1 MRLVAGNVK
10 VARTRARPSGRTK
23 LQQEQK
29 QETRERLLRAAE
41 GVFAKRSYAAA
52 SVEDIILASGASRA
66 SFYRHFDS
74 KWAIASALCGEV
86 MPEAW
91 QLWDELAQCAR
102 PGESVIKDWLRRRL
116 ALYHRHR
123 SMFSMMREAVALEP
137 AGAAA
142 VTRTHDEVI
151 HVLASGISAFKRAL
165 ARTPAGQ
172 LARIRACLL
181 LMQLDE
187 FTYTLA
193 VRGWDVNNEIAID
206 VMSAQIQTFIDE

>member
-1 MRLVAGNVK
+1 
-10 VARTRARPSGRTK
+10 
-23 LQQEQK
+23 
-29 QETRERLLRAAE
+29 
-41 GVFAKRSYAAA
+41 
-52 SVEDIILASGASRA
+52 
-66 SFYRHFDS
+66 
-74 KWAIASALCGEV
+74 

-91 QLWDELAQCAR
+91 QLWHELAQCAR

-172 LARIRACLL
+172 LARHQGVFAAH
-181 LMQLDE
+181 
-187 FTYTLA
+187 A
-193 VRGWDVNNEIAID
+193 VG
-206 VMSAQIQTFIDE
+206 